1 MAVNT
6 PVDVDTHTLI
16 GSVTRTEVTTST
28 GEWLMR
34 QNNGM
39 VWILPSHLQHGWPFT
54 ILYTHPLLGVSTANP
69 QSPKWS
75 IFHLPPPPTFTT
87 MSTTILPHAPRTWV
101 DLPLSWRLHAVETVR
116 VGRRMDGRSR
126 GRGDD
131 EAFPRHYQIC
141 VWQFGVRTGRAA
153 RPTPVAFAAGRGR

>member
-75 IFHLPPPPTFTT
+75 IFHLPPPHLHHHVHNHSPTR
-87 MSTTILPHAPRTWV
+87 PQN
-101 DLPLSWRLHAVETVR
+101 
-116 VGRRMDGRSR
+116 VGRSSSIVTTSRSGDRTRGKTYGRPQPRPRRRRGFPETLPNLCLTIWCSHRASCSSNSR
-126 GRGDD
+126 C
-131 EAFPRHYQIC
+131 IC
-141 VWQFGVRTGRAA
+141 C
-153 RPTPVAFAAGRGR
+153 RPW